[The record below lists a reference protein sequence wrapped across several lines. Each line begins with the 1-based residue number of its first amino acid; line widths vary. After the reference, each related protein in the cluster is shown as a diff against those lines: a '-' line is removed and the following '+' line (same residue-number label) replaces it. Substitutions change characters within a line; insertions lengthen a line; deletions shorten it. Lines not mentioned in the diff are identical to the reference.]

1 MNNSQQM
8 TTEGD
13 VMEKIKRFVRD
24 NWTRILML
32 LLMSASI
39 VCIMIDIVK
48 YFNISKFYSPYI
60 VIIPLSLG
68 ICIKLFYARKENAGK
83 IESVVFVVCMAI
95 VEYLFLIMRNK
106 VEVSFRVKILIY
118 FWASGSVLLFFMK
131 KEISMSDK
139 HEINESQGSD
149 KKIFSLYYINT
160 DKVYEI
166 AMLLNNKIV
175 TGGTRENEAESSV
188 DIKTSL
194 GIDSN
199 LSYLEAIKGELGV
212 SKEMHDGVKSK
223 VLENFDVKTTKS
235 NMLARIISKA
245 KDYDNASKVGDLVR
259 LRNVALSLM
268 NEEESYAVTKMI
280 LNGAFKDTKIS
291 SNSDDMQIEFDLSAM
306 INSLLKDCAYELE
319 CETKERKFLITIPM
333 TFENDFENSYNIY
346 DLQAGRVT
354 VIGINR
360 GVGKHKKRM
369 SLQEIFSKKDKQT
382 EIGKYENKELQLE
395 SSIEEENQNII
406 PSQNDEGDESRTIID
421 VIAIIQEI
429 NSNI

>member
-1 MNNSQQM
+1 M

-13 VMEKIKRFVRD
+13 VMEKIKKFARD
-24 NWTRILML
+24 NWTRMLML
-32 LLMSASI
+32 LLISASA
-39 VCIMIDIVK
+39 VCIMLDIVK
-48 YFNISKFYSPYI
+48 YFNISKSYSPYI
-60 VIIPLSLG
+60 VIIPLGLG
-68 ICIKLFYARKENAGK
+68 ICMRIFCARKEKTGQ
-83 IESVVFVVCMAI
+83 IENIVFVLCMAI
-95 VEYLFLIMRNK
+95 VEYFFLIMKNK
-106 VEVSFRVKILIY
+106 VDVAFQVKILIY
-118 FWASGSVLLFFMK
+118 LLTSGSVLLFFVR

-139 HEINESQGSD
+139 HGVNEDQKND

-166 AMLLNNKIV
+166 AMLLNNKII
-175 TGGTRENEAESSV
+175 TGGTRENETESSV

-194 GIDSN
+194 GINSN
-199 LSYLEAIKGELGV
+199 LSYLEAIKGELGSSQEV
-212 SKEMHDGVKSK
+212 HDSVKSK

-259 LRNVALSLM
+259 LRNVTLSLM

-319 CETKERKFLITIPM
+319 CKIQETKFLITIPM

-346 DLQAGRVT
+346 DLQAGSVT

-360 GVGKHKKRM
+360 GVRKHKKRM
-369 SLQEIFSKKDKQT
+369 SLQDIFSEKDSLTKN
-382 EIGKYENKELQLE
+382 GKYENQELQLE
-395 SSIEEENQNII
+395 SSIEENQNII
-406 PSQNDEGDESRTIID
+406 PPKNYEDDESETVID

>member
-1 MNNSQQM
+1 M

-13 VMEKIKRFVRD
+13 VMGKIKKFVRD

-39 VCIMIDIVK
+39 VCIMLDIVK

-60 VIIPLSLG
+60 VIIPLCLG
-68 ICIKLFYARKENAGK
+68 ICMKIFCARKEK
-83 IESVVFVVCMAI
+83 TDQIENIVFVLCMAI
-95 VEYLFLIMRNK
+95 VEYLFLIMKNK
-106 VEVSFRVKILIY
+106 VEVAFQVKILIY
-118 FWASGSVLLFFMK
+118 LLTSGSVLLFFVR
-131 KEISMSDK
+131 KEIPMSDK
-139 HEINESQGSD
+139 HETNEEQESD

-166 AMLLNNKIV
+166 AMLLNNKII

-194 GIDSN
+194 GINSN
-199 LSYLEAIKGELGV
+199 LSYLEAIKGELGS
-212 SKEMHDGVKSK
+212 SKEVHDGVKSK

-245 KDYDNASKVGDLVR
+245 KDYDDASKVGDLVC
-259 LRNVALSLM
+259 LRDVTLSLM

-291 SNSDDMQIEFDLSAM
+291 SNSEDMQIELDLSAM

-319 CETKERKFLITIPM
+319 CKTQETKFLITIPM

-346 DLQAGRVT
+346 DLQAGSVT
-354 VIGINR
+354 VVGINR
-360 GVGKHKKRM
+360 GVRKHKRRK
-369 SLQEIFSKKDKQT
+369 SLQEIFSEKDGPMET
-382 EIGKYENKELQLE
+382 GKYENQGLQLE
-395 SSIEEENQNII
+395 SSIEEKNRNII
-406 PSQNDEGDESRTIID
+406 SPKNDEDDESETVID

>member
-1 MNNSQQM
+1 M

-13 VMEKIKRFVRD
+13 VMEKIKKFARD

-32 LLMSASI
+32 LLMSASV
-39 VCIMIDIVK
+39 VCIMLDIVK

-60 VIIPLSLG
+60 VIIPLGLG
-68 ICIKLFYARKENAGK
+68 ICMKIFYARKEKTGQ
-83 IESVVFVVCMAI
+83 IENIVFVLCMAI
-95 VEYLFLIMRNK
+95 VEYLFLIMKNK
-106 VEVSFRVKILIY
+106 VDVAFQVKILIY
-118 FWASGSVLLFFMK
+118 LLTSGSVLLFFVR

-139 HEINESQGSD
+139 HEANEEQEND

-166 AMLLNNKIV
+166 AMLLNNKII

-194 GIDSN
+194 GINSN
-199 LSYLEAIKGELGV
+199 LSYLEAIKGELGS
-212 SKEMHDGVKSK
+212 SKEVHDGVKSK

-245 KDYDNASKVGDLVR
+245 KDYDNASKVGDLVC
-259 LRNVALSLM
+259 LRNVTLSLM

-291 SNSDDMQIEFDLSAM
+291 SNSDDMQIELDLSAM

-319 CETKERKFLITIPM
+319 CKIQETKFLITIPM

-346 DLQAGRVT
+346 DLQAGSVT
-354 VIGINR
+354 IIGINR
-360 GVGKHKKRM
+360 GVRKHKRRK
-369 SLQEIFSKKDKQT
+369 SLQEIFSEKDSSM
-382 EIGKYENKELQLE
+382 ENGKYENQGLQLE
-395 SSIEEENQNII
+395 SSIEEENRNII
-406 PSQNDEGDESRTIID
+406 PPPNDEDDESETVID

>member
-1 MNNSQQM
+1 
-8 TTEGD
+8 
-13 VMEKIKRFVRD
+13 MEKIKKFTRE

-32 LLMSASI
+32 LLISASV
-39 VCIMIDIVK
+39 VCIMLDIVK

-60 VIIPLSLG
+60 VIIPLGLG
-68 ICIKLFYARKENAGK
+68 ICMKNFCIRREKTGQIEN
-83 IESVVFVVCMAI
+83 VVFVLCTVI
-95 VEYLFLIMRNK
+95 VEYLFLIMRDILDVGFQAK
-106 VEVSFRVKILIY
+106 TLIY
-118 FWASGSVLLFFMK
+118 LLTSGSVLLFFIRN
-131 KEISMSDK
+131 EISMSDK
-139 HEINESQGSD
+139 HKINEDYDSD

-166 AMLLNNKIV
+166 AMLLNNKII
-175 TGGTRENEAESSV
+175 TGGTRENETGSSV

-194 GIDSN
+194 GINSN
-199 LSYLEAIKGELGV
+199 LSYLEAIKGELGSSQEV
-212 SKEMHDGVKSK
+212 HDSVKSK

-259 LRNVALSLM
+259 LRNVTLSLM

-319 CETKERKFLITIPM
+319 CKIQETKFLITIPM

-346 DLQAGRVT
+346 DLQAGSVT

-360 GVGKHKKRM
+360 GVRKHKKRM
-369 SLQEIFSKKDKQT
+369 SLQDIFSEKDSLTKN
-382 EIGKYENKELQLE
+382 GKYENQELQLE
-395 SSIEEENQNII
+395 SSIEENHNII
-406 PSQNDEGDESRTIID
+406 PPKNDEDDESETVID

>member
-1 MNNSQQM
+1 
-8 TTEGD
+8 
-13 VMEKIKRFVRD
+13 
-24 NWTRILML
+24 ML
-32 LLMSASI
+32 
-39 VCIMIDIVK
+39 DIVK
-48 YFNISKFYSPYI
+48 YFNISKSYSPYI
-60 VIIPLSLG
+60 VIVPLGLG
-68 ICIKLFYARKENAGK
+68 ICMKIFCARKEKMGQ
-83 IESVVFVVCMAI
+83 IENIVFVLCMAI
-95 VEYLFLIMRNK
+95 VEYFFLIMKNK
-106 VEVSFRVKILIY
+106 VDVAFQVKILIY
-118 FWASGSVLLFFMK
+118 LLTSGSVLLFFVR

-139 HEINESQGSD
+139 HEVNEEQKND

-166 AMLLNNKIV
+166 AMLLNNKII
-175 TGGTRENEAESSV
+175 TGGTRENETESSV

-194 GIDSN
+194 GINSN
-199 LSYLEAIKGELGV
+199 LSYLEAIKGELGSSQEV
-212 SKEMHDGVKSK
+212 HDSVKSK

-259 LRNVALSLM
+259 LRNVTLSLM

-319 CETKERKFLITIPM
+319 CKIQETKFLITIPM

-346 DLQAGRVT
+346 DLQAGSVT

-360 GVGKHKKRM
+360 GVRKHKKRM
-369 SLQEIFSKKDKQT
+369 SLQDIFSEKDSLTKN
-382 EIGKYENKELQLE
+382 GKYENQELQLE
-395 SSIEEENQNII
+395 SSIEENQNII
-406 PSQNDEGDESRTIID
+406 PPKNYEDDESETVID

>member
-1 MNNSQQM
+1 
-8 TTEGD
+8 
-13 VMEKIKRFVRD
+13 MEKIKKFTRE
-24 NWTRILML
+24 NWIRILML
-32 LLMSASI
+32 LLISASV
-39 VCIMIDIVK
+39 VCIMLDIVK

-60 VIIPLSLG
+60 VIIPLGLG
-68 ICIKLFYARKENAGK
+68 ICMKNFCIRREKTGQIEN
-83 IESVVFVVCMAI
+83 VVFVFCTVI
-95 VEYLFLIMRNK
+95 VGYLFLIMRDK
-106 VEVSFRVKILIY
+106 LDIGFQAKILIY
-118 FWASGSVLLFFMK
+118 LLTSGSVLLFFIRN
-131 KEISMSDK
+131 EISISDRHK
-139 HEINESQGSD
+139 INEDYDSD
-149 KKIFSLYYINT
+149 KKIFSLYYINI

-166 AMLLNNKIV
+166 AMLLNNKII
-175 TGGTRENEAESSV
+175 TGGTRENETGSSV

-194 GIDSN
+194 GINSN
-199 LSYLEAIKGELGV
+199 LSYLEAIKGELGLSQEV
-212 SKEMHDGVKSK
+212 HDSVKSK

-259 LRNVALSLM
+259 LRNVTLSLM

-319 CETKERKFLITIPM
+319 CKIQEIKFLITIPM

-346 DLQAGRVT
+346 DLQAGSVT

-360 GVGKHKKRM
+360 GVRKHKKRM
-369 SLQEIFSKKDKQT
+369 SLQDIFSEKDSLTKN
-382 EIGKYENKELQLE
+382 GKYEDQELQLE
-395 SSIEEENQNII
+395 SSIEENQNII
-406 PSQNDEGDESRTIID
+406 PPKNDEDDESETVID

>member
-1 MNNSQQM
+1 
-8 TTEGD
+8 
-13 VMEKIKRFVRD
+13 MEKIKKFTRE

-32 LLMSASI
+32 LLISASV
-39 VCIMIDIVK
+39 VCIMLDIVK

-60 VIIPLSLG
+60 VIIPLGLG
-68 ICIKLFYARKENAGK
+68 ICMKNFCIRREKAVQIEN
-83 IESVVFVVCMAI
+83 VVFVLCTVI
-95 VEYLFLIMRNK
+95 VEYLFLIMRDK
-106 VEVSFRVKILIY
+106 LDVGFQAKTLIY
-118 FWASGSVLLFFMK
+118 LLTSGSVLLFFIRN
-131 KEISMSDK
+131 EISMSDK
-139 HEINESQGSD
+139 HKINEDYDSD

-166 AMLLNNKIV
+166 AMLLNNKII
-175 TGGTRENEAESSV
+175 TGGTRENETGSSV

-194 GIDSN
+194 GINSN
-199 LSYLEAIKGELGV
+199 LSYLEAIKGELGSSQEV
-212 SKEMHDGVKSK
+212 HDSVKSK

-259 LRNVALSLM
+259 LRNVTLSLM

-319 CETKERKFLITIPM
+319 CKIQGTKFLITIPM

-346 DLQAGRVT
+346 DLQAGSVT

-360 GVGKHKKRM
+360 GVRKHKKRM
-369 SLQEIFSKKDKQT
+369 SLQDIFSEKDSLTKN
-382 EIGKYENKELQLE
+382 GKYENQELQLE
-395 SSIEEENQNII
+395 SSIEENQNII
-406 PSQNDEGDESRTIID
+406 PSKNDEDDESETVID

>member
-1 MNNSQQM
+1 
-8 TTEGD
+8 
-13 VMEKIKRFVRD
+13 MEKIKKFTRE

-32 LLMSASI
+32 LLISASV
-39 VCIMIDIVK
+39 VCIMLDIVK

-60 VIIPLSLG
+60 VIIPLGLG
-68 ICIKLFYARKENAGK
+68 IGMKNFCIRKEKTGQ
-83 IESVVFVVCMAI
+83 IENVVFVLCMVI
-95 VEYLFLIMRNK
+95 VEYLFLIMRDK
-106 VEVSFRVKILIY
+106 LDVVFQTKILIY
-118 FWASGSVLLFFMK
+118 LLTSGSVLLFFIR

-139 HEINESQGSD
+139 HKINENHDND

-166 AMLLNNKIV
+166 AMLLNNKII
-175 TGGTRENEAESSV
+175 TGGTRENETGSSV

-194 GIDSN
+194 GINSN
-199 LSYLEAIKGELGV
+199 LSYLEAIKGELGSSQEV
-212 SKEMHDGVKSK
+212 HDSVKSK

-259 LRNVALSLM
+259 LRNVTLSLM

-319 CETKERKFLITIPM
+319 CKIQETKFLITIPM

-346 DLQAGRVT
+346 DLQAGSVT

-360 GVGKHKKRM
+360 GARKHKKRM
-369 SLQEIFSKKDKQT
+369 SLQDIFSEKDSLT
-382 EIGKYENKELQLE
+382 ENGKYENQELQLE
-395 SSIEEENQNII
+395 SSVEENQNII
-406 PSQNDEGDESRTIID
+406 PPKNDEDDESETVID

>member
-1 MNNSQQM
+1 M

-13 VMEKIKRFVRD
+13 VMEKIKKFARD

-32 LLMSASI
+32 LLMSASV
-39 VCIMIDIVK
+39 VCIMLDIVK

-60 VIIPLSLG
+60 VIIPLGLG
-68 ICIKLFYARKENAGK
+68 ICMKIFYARKEKTGQ
-83 IESVVFVVCMAI
+83 IENTVFVLCMAI
-95 VEYLFLIMRNK
+95 VEYLFLIMKNK
-106 VEVSFRVKILIY
+106 VDVAFQVKILIY
-118 FWASGSVLLFFMK
+118 LLTSGSVLLFFVR

-139 HEINESQGSD
+139 HEANEEQEND

-166 AMLLNNKIV
+166 AMLLNNKII

-194 GIDSN
+194 GINSN
-199 LSYLEAIKGELGV
+199 LSYLEAIKGELGS
-212 SKEMHDGVKSK
+212 SKEVHDGVKSK

-245 KDYDNASKVGDLVR
+245 KDYDNASKAGDLVC
-259 LRNVALSLM
+259 LRNVTLSLM

-291 SNSDDMQIEFDLSAM
+291 SNSDDMQIELDLSAM

-319 CETKERKFLITIPM
+319 CKIQETKFLVTIPM
-333 TFENDFENSYNIY
+333 TFENDFENSYNIF
-346 DLQAGRVT
+346 DLQAGSVT
-354 VIGINR
+354 IIGINR
-360 GVGKHKKRM
+360 GVRKHKRRK
-369 SLQEIFSKKDKQT
+369 SLQEIFSEKDSSM
-382 EIGKYENKELQLE
+382 ENGKYENQGLQLE
-395 SSIEEENQNII
+395 SSIEEENRNII
-406 PSQNDEGDESRTIID
+406 PPQNDEDDESETVID

>member
-1 MNNSQQM
+1 M
-8 TTEGD
+8 TTESD
-13 VMEKIKRFVRD
+13 VMEKIKKFTRE

-32 LLMSASI
+32 LLISASV
-39 VCIMIDIVK
+39 VCIMLDIVK

-60 VIIPLSLG
+60 VIIPLGLG
-68 ICIKLFYARKENAGK
+68 ICMKNFCIRREKAVQIEN
-83 IESVVFVVCMAI
+83 VVFVLCTVI
-95 VEYLFLIMRNK
+95 VEYLFLIMRDK
-106 VEVSFRVKILIY
+106 LDVGFQAKTLIY
-118 FWASGSVLLFFMK
+118 LLTSGSVLLFFIRN
-131 KEISMSDK
+131 EISMSDK
-139 HEINESQGSD
+139 HKINEDYDSD

-166 AMLLNNKIV
+166 AMLLNNKII
-175 TGGTRENEAESSV
+175 TGGTRENETGSSV

-194 GIDSN
+194 GINSN
-199 LSYLEAIKGELGV
+199 LSYLEAIKGELGSSQEV
-212 SKEMHDGVKSK
+212 HDSVKSK

-259 LRNVALSLM
+259 LRNVTLSLM

-319 CETKERKFLITIPM
+319 CKIQGTKFLITIPM

-346 DLQAGRVT
+346 DLQAGSVT

-360 GVGKHKKRM
+360 GVRKHKKRM
-369 SLQEIFSKKDKQT
+369 SLQDIFSEKDSLTKN
-382 EIGKYENKELQLE
+382 GKYENQELQLE
-395 SSIEEENQNII
+395 SSIEENQNII
-406 PSQNDEGDESRTIID
+406 PSKNDEDDESETVID

>member
-1 MNNSQQM
+1 M
-8 TTEGD
+8 G
-13 VMEKIKRFVRD
+13 KIKKFARD

-32 LLMSASI
+32 LLMSASV
-39 VCIMIDIVK
+39 VCIMLDIVK

-68 ICIKLFYARKENAGK
+68 ICMKIFCTRKEKTGQ
-83 IESVVFVVCMAI
+83 IENIVFVLCMAI
-95 VEYLFLIMRNK
+95 VEYLFLIMKNK
-106 VEVSFRVKILIY
+106 VEVAFQVKILIY
-118 FWASGSVLLFFMK
+118 LLTSGSVLLFFVR

-139 HEINESQGSD
+139 HEANEEQESD

-166 AMLLNNKIV
+166 AMLLNNKII

-194 GIDSN
+194 GINSN
-199 LSYLEAIKGELGV
+199 LSYLEAIKGELGS
-212 SKEMHDGVKSK
+212 SKEVHDGVKSK

-245 KDYDNASKVGDLVR
+245 KDYDDASKVGDLVC
-259 LRNVALSLM
+259 LRNVTLSLM

-291 SNSDDMQIEFDLSAM
+291 SNSEDMQIELDLSAM
-306 INSLLKDCAYELE
+306 INSVLKDCAYELE
-319 CETKERKFLITIPM
+319 CKTQETKFLITIPM

-346 DLQAGRVT
+346 DLQAGSVT
-354 VIGINR
+354 VVGINR
-360 GVGKHKKRM
+360 GVRKHKRRK
-369 SLQEIFSKKDKQT
+369 SLQEIFSEKDGPMET
-382 EIGKYENKELQLE
+382 GKYENQGLQLE
-395 SSIEEENQNII
+395 SSIEEKNRNII
-406 PSQNDEGDESRTIID
+406 SPKNDEDDGSETVID

>member
-1 MNNSQQM
+1 
-8 TTEGD
+8 
-13 VMEKIKRFVRD
+13 
-24 NWTRILML
+24 ML
-32 LLMSASI
+32 
-39 VCIMIDIVK
+39 DIVK

-60 VIIPLSLG
+60 VIIPLGLG
-68 ICIKLFYARKENAGK
+68 ICMKNFCIRREKAVQIEN
-83 IESVVFVVCMAI
+83 VVFVLCTVI
-95 VEYLFLIMRNK
+95 VEYLFLIMRDK
-106 VEVSFRVKILIY
+106 LDVGFQAKTLIY
-118 FWASGSVLLFFMK
+118 LLTSGSVLLFFIRN
-131 KEISMSDK
+131 EISMSDK
-139 HEINESQGSD
+139 HKINEDYDSD

-166 AMLLNNKIV
+166 AMLLNNKII
-175 TGGTRENEAESSV
+175 TGGTRENETGSSV

-194 GIDSN
+194 GINSN
-199 LSYLEAIKGELGV
+199 LSYLEAIKGELGSSQEV
-212 SKEMHDGVKSK
+212 HDSVKSK

-259 LRNVALSLM
+259 LRNVTLSLM

-319 CETKERKFLITIPM
+319 CKIQGTKFLITIPM

-346 DLQAGRVT
+346 DLQAGSVT

-360 GVGKHKKRM
+360 GVRKHKKRM
-369 SLQEIFSKKDKQT
+369 SLQDIFSEKDSLTKN
-382 EIGKYENKELQLE
+382 GKYENQELQLE
-395 SSIEEENQNII
+395 SSIEENQNII
-406 PSQNDEGDESRTIID
+406 PSKNDEDDESETVID